1 MSITID
7 LPVVVEEK
15 LRAEAARL
23 KISVSEYA
31 LRVLSGENA
40 AAERPA
46 NGTELVAYWQSEG
59 VIGTRPDIAD
69 SQKYSRQLRQA
80 AETRNAE

>member
-7 LPVVVEEK
+7 LPVAVEEK

-23 KISVSEYA
+23 EISVSEYA
-31 LRVLSGENA
+31 LRVLSGEPA

-46 NGTELVAYWQSEG
+46 NGAELVAYWQSEG
-59 VIGTRPDIAD
+59 VIGTRPDITA
-69 SQKYSRQLRQA
+69 SQEYARQLRQA
-80 AETRNAE
+80 AETRCAE

>member
-7 LPVVVEEK
+7 LPVAVEEK

-23 KISVSEYA
+23 EISVSEYT
-31 LRVLSGENA
+31 LRVLSGEPA

-46 NGTELVAYWQSEG
+46 NGAELVAYWQSEG

-69 SQKYSRQLRQA
+69 SQKYARQLRQA
-80 AETRNAE
+80 AETRCAE